1 MGIEEY
7 SFVVSGKFRK
17 KVFLEL
23 KRKTT
28 PSQIAKDAKVSTTQ
42 VSRTLKQLEKKG
54 LVECL
59 TPRSKM
65 GKIYAL
71 TDKGK
76 ELLKEIEM
84 DLGSNG

>member
-1 MGIEEY
+1 MSIEDY

-17 KVFLEL
+17 KVFVEL
-23 KRKTT
+23 KRKRT

-59 TPRSKM
+59 TPNSKM
-65 GKIYAL
+65 GKIYTL
-71 TDKGK
+71 SNKGK
-76 ELLKEIEM
+76 ELLAEIES
-84 DLGSNG
+84 DSG